1 MRKFICLLGLCLAL
15 ATATYATPIP
25 DTGQDKAQTLLMQ
38 ADVQDVVADF
48 VIVSYDY
55 NTIATATVTE
65 DYIIYEA
72 QPMEVYSQVF
82 DLTMPV
88 FRLCINRKSMFKSNL
103 YTGWR
108 GINSNPPSQYDRA

>member
-1 MRKFICLLGLCLAL
+1 MKKFICLLGLCLAL

-25 DTGQDKAQTLLMQ
+25 DTGQDQAQTLLVQ
-38 ADVQDVVADF
+38 ADVQDMVSDF

-55 NTIATATVTE
+55 NTIATDSLTD
-65 DYIIYEA
+65 DYTIYEA
-72 QPMEVYSQVF
+72 PPMEVYSQVF

-103 YTGWR
+103 YTGWC
-108 GINSNPPSQYDRA
+108 GINSDPPSKYDRA

>member
-1 MRKFICLLGLCLAL
+1 MLGLCLAMV
-15 ATATYATPIP
+15 TATYATPFP
-25 DTGQDKAQTLLMQ
+25 DTGQDNAHTLLVQ
-38 ADVQDVVADF
+38 ADVQDMVSDF

-72 QPMEVYSQVF
+72 PPMEVYSQVF
-82 DLTMPV
+82 DLKMPV
-88 FRLCINRKSMFKSNL
+88 FRLCIDRKSMLNSYI

>member
-1 MRKFICLLGLCLAL
+1 MLGLCLAMV
-15 ATATYATPIP
+15 TATYATPFP
-25 DTGQDKAQTLLMQ
+25 DTGQDNVQTLLVQ
-38 ADVQDVVADF
+38 ADVQDMVSDF

-55 NTIATATVTE
+55 NTIATEPLTD

-82 DLTMPV
+82 DFEMPV

-108 GINSNPPSQYDRA
+108 SINSNPPSKYDRAYQYP

>member
-1 MRKFICLLGLCLAL
+1 MLGLCLAM
-15 ATATYATPIP
+15 ATATYATPFP
-25 DTGQDKAQTLLMQ
+25 DTGQDNAQTLLVQ
-38 ADVQDVVADF
+38 ADVQDMVSYF

-72 QPMEVYSQVF
+72 PPMEVYSQVF
-82 DLTMPV
+82 VFEMPV
-88 FRLCINRKSMFKSNL
+88 FRLCIDRKSMFKSNL

-108 GINSNPPSQYDRA
+108 GINSNPPSKYDRA